1 VSAADRC
8 HDNLCWFVARTNFGN
23 MKILAG
29 ILLLAS
35 AIAANAQQFDSTRFG
50 ALKWRSIGPYR
61 GGRSVAVTGVPT
73 QPLVYY
79 AGFTGGGVWK
89 TDDAGNNWRNVSDC
103 CFRMGSV
110 GGIAVADNDPN
121 VIYVGMGEH
130 AVRGQ
135 SSSWGDGV
143 YKSTDAGRSWKRVGL
158 ENTRQISRVIVHPK
172 NDDVVY
178 VAAQGTR
185 WSPSA
190 DRGVY
195 RTIDG
200 GRTWKLLLHPSDS
213 AGASELSMDATNP
226 RILYAA
232 FWQGQR
238 VPWQVRSGGTQ
249 GGIWKTT
256 DGGETWAKL
265 EGGLPKVMGKVG
277 VSVSP
282 AIPDRVYAIV
292 EADSGGLWRS
302 DDAGKTWRLLSDNR
316 LIRARAWYY
325 TNVTADPQNG
335 EVVYVMNAPILKS
348 IDGGRTFSVLPAK
361 HGDNHQLWINP
372 LDNAY
377 MINANDGGASITTNG
392 GRSWSTQDNQPTA
405 QIYHVNT
412 DQQFPYWVYG
422 AQQDNSSIAIPS
434 ATNAFGIGN
443 QDWFAAAGCESAH
456 IAFDPKNPKYLYGG
470 CYQGIIEE
478 LDRDT
483 RLTRNIMAWPG
494 LALAEPTNELKY
506 RFNWSAPIATS
517 PTDRSVL
524 YHGGNVLFRSS
535 DRGRTWAAISPDLT
549 RNDPATQGYGGT
561 PITNE
566 GAGGEV
572 YNTIFTVAE
581 SEREPGHI
589 WVGTDDGL
597 VQLTRDGGKTWANV
611 TPKGLPPGQVNSI
624 EISPHANGTAYAVFY
639 RVKWNDNAPYVYK
652 TSDYGQSWTK
662 ITTGLPADEAARVVR
677 EGRLR
682 RGMLYLGTETGAYIS
697 FNDGASWQ
705 SLQSN
710 LPRVPVTDL
719 QVSNIGDLVASTE
732 GRAFWILDGLQPLP
746 QGLDTTNATR
756 LFRPRDAYR
765 MSYGFAGEVGG
776 ATVGQN
782 PPPGALLY
790 FYLEKGS
797 DTSAVKVEILGADG
811 RVVRAYNSKRQPPP
825 PGGVAA
831 PVLPAKIG
839 LNRVLWD
846 LRTEPLS
853 RIVGPLFFTPTDGY
867 RVAPGDYS
875 VRLTAQGK
883 TFTQPLKVLNDPR
896 LQMTAEEQA
905 REQQIIARL
914 HQRAEDIFRSV
925 RELRDMRDQ
934 ANRVAQYTKDL
945 PKGDSIA
952 KVSARLKARVD
963 SLESSLVQVKATNGQ
978 DIINYRS
985 GLIDQVLF
993 LADAVDASG
1002 AAPTRAM
1009 EQRVGEIDAAWQA
1022 LDARVRSVIDRDVA
1036 ALNALLAGAPA
1047 IIVPR
1052 KPVP

>member
-1 VSAADRC
+1 MRLISC
-8 HDNLCWFVARTNFGN
+8 
-23 MKILAG
+23 
-29 ILLLAS
+29 LLLF
-35 AIAANAQQFDSTRFG
+35 AATAQAQFDSTRYG

-61 GGRSVAVTGVPT
+61 GGRSVTVTGVPT

-110 GGIAVADNDPN
+110 GAIAVAPDDPN
-121 VIYVGMGEH
+121 VVYVGMGEH

-143 YKSTDAGRSWKRVGL
+143 YKSTDAGRTWKRVGL

-185 WSPSA
+185 WAPSA
-190 DRGVY
+190 DRGIY
-195 RTIDG
+195 RTMDG
-200 GRTWKLLLHPSDS
+200 GKSWKLLLHPSDS

-232 FWQGQR
+232 FWHGHR

-249 GGIWKTT
+249 GGIWKST
-256 DGGETWAKL
+256 DGGDTWEKL
-265 EGGLPKVMGKVG
+265 KGGLPVLMGKVG

-282 AIPDRVYAIV
+282 ANPDRVYAIV

-302 DDAGKTWRLLSDNR
+302 DDAGKTWRLLSGDR

-325 TNVTADPQNG
+325 TNVVADPKNAD
-335 EVVYVMNAPILKS
+335 VVYVMNAPILKS
-348 IDGGRTFSVLPAK
+348 IDGGRSFNVLPAK

-372 LDNAY
+372 VDNNY
-377 MINANDGGASITTNG
+377 MINANDGGAIITTNG

-412 DQQFPYWVYG
+412 DAQFPYWVYG

-434 ATNAFGIGN
+434 ATSGFGIN
-443 QDWFAAAGCESAH
+443 SQDWFAAAGCESAH
-456 IAFDPKNPKYLYGG
+456 LAFDPANPRYLYGG
-470 CYQGIIEE
+470 CYQGLIEE

-483 RLTRNIMAWPG
+483 RLTRNIMAWAG
-494 LALAEPTNELKY
+494 LGLAEPTNELKY
-506 RFNWSAPIATS
+506 RFNWSSPIATS
-517 PTDRSVL
+517 PHDRTVI
-524 YHGGNVLFRSS
+524 YHAGNVLFQSR
-535 DRGRTWAAISPDLT
+535 DRGNTWLAISPDLT
-549 RNDPATQGYGGT
+549 RNDPSTQGYGGT

-572 YNTIFTVAE
+572 YNTIFTVVE
-581 SEREPGHI
+581 SEKEPGTI

-597 VQLTRDGGKTWANV
+597 VQLTRDGGKTWTNV
-611 TPKGLPPGQVNSI
+611 TPRGLPPGQVNSI
-624 EISPHANGTAYAVFY
+624 EVSPHDNGKAYAVFY
-639 RVKWNDNAPYVYK
+639 RVKWNDNAPYIYR
-652 TSDYGQSWTK
+652 TNDYGRTWTL
-662 ITTGLPADEAARVVR
+662 IVNGLPTDEAVRVVR

-682 RGMLYLGTETGAYIS
+682 KGMLYGGTETGAVIS
-697 FNDGASWQ
+697 FDDGAHWQ

-710 LPRVPVTDL
+710 LPHVPVTDL

-732 GRAFWILDGLQPLP
+732 GRAFWILDALQPLP
-746 QGLDTTNATR
+746 QGLDTTTTTR
-756 LFRPRDAYR
+756 LFAPRNAIR
-765 MSYGFAGEVGG
+765 ASYGFAGEVGN
-776 ATVGQN
+776 AQIGQN
-782 PPPGALLY
+782 PPPGAVLY
-790 FYLEKGS
+790 FYLDKAS
-797 DTSAVKVEILGADG
+797 DTTAGVKLEILGADG
-811 RVVRAYNSKRQPPP
+811 KVVRTYNNKKQPSP
-825 PGGVAA
+825 PGGVAP
-831 PVLPAKIG
+831 PVMPAKAG

-846 LRTEPLS
+846 LRTEPIS

-867 RVAPGDYS
+867 RIAPGDYT
-875 VRLTAQGK
+875 VRLTAAGK
-883 TFTQPLKVLNDPR
+883 TLTQPLKVQPDPR
-896 LQMTAEEQA
+896 LQMTAEELG

-914 HQRAEDIFRSV
+914 HQRADDIFRSV
-925 RELRDMRDQ
+925 RELRDVRDQ
-934 ANRVAQYTKDL
+934 ASRVAQYSKDL
-945 PKGDSIA
+945 PRADSIS
-952 KVSARLKARVD
+952 KVSARLKSRID

-978 DIINYRS
+978 DIINYRN

-1002 AAPTRAM
+1002 VAPTRAM

-1036 ALNALLAGAPA
+1036 ELNSLLAGAPA
-1047 IIVPR
+1047 VIVPAR